1 MEEKEELVQYARRES
16 DEFRR
21 LEKEHRDLDQ
31 EINSKFG
38 GKKYLTAEEEIE
50 RKTLQ
55 KQKLLKKDRM
65 QAILTGFKAGVGR

>member
-1 MEEKEELVQYARRES
+1 MEEKEELVEYARRES

-21 LEKEHRDLDQ
+21 LEKEHRELDL
-31 EINSKFG
+31 EINSKFS
-38 GKKYLTAEEEIE
+38 GKKFLTAEEEIE

-65 QAILTGFKAGVGR
+65 QAILGSFKAGVR